1 MVAATVTCSRCA
13 HENPPGSR
21 FCLECGASLSRL
33 CGECRAEVPPPA
45 KFCNQCGAPIAAAS
59 ASPREVG
66 TGAGR
71 RRAPAARRPEPEP
84 RDYTPRHLAEKI
96 LNTRSSLEGERKQ
109 VTVLFADVRSS
120 LELSSGVDPEEWHR
134 TLDRFFHILSEGV
147 HRFEGTV
154 NQYTGDGIMA
164 LFGAPIAHEDHAH
177 RACYAALHLREAL
190 RRYSDELRVQKSV
203 DFSVRIGLNSGE
215 VVVGKIGDNLRMDYT
230 AQGETVGLAA
240 RMQQVAAPNA
250 VVLSA
255 GTARLVEGYF
265 QLRELGQTQVKGVRD
280 PMSVFE
286 LEKAG
291 AIRTRLE
298 ASRARGFSKFV
309 GRAPE
314 VAALEDALA
323 RVEVGEGQVVGVVA
337 QAGVGKSRLCVE
349 FLEGARARGVQVR
362 EGHCLAHGRTVPLLP
377 VLEILRGF
385 FEIADDD
392 SAVTIRNKI
401 AGALLLLDRELE
413 PSLPLVFD
421 LLGAPDPTLPV
432 PGPADD
438 ARERRMLDVLRRIIQ
453 ARSERE
459 PGVILIED
467 LHWMDAASSQFLDD
481 VIDVVP
487 GTRTLLLLNFRPEY
501 RADWMQRTYY
511 RQLPLRPLG
520 PREIRELLDDL
531 LGKEPELAEL
541 AEGIRARTAGNPF
554 FIEEVVRSLVE
565 TGKLAGAR
573 GAYRLTGPVG
583 TIEIPE
589 TVQPVLAARIDRLPE
604 REKQVLQAASVLEDP
619 LAEGALRE
627 MLDLPEAALGD
638 ALRQLVASEFLH
650 EAALYPEIEY
660 AFNHPLT
667 QEVAYRAQLADR
679 RARLHARAARALEAR
694 AGENRRERAA
704 LLAHHFDEAGEPRE
718 AARWHVLAAERMA
731 VMHTP
736 ESYRHWERVRALADS
751 LAGQP
756 EAEELG
762 TRARIELFSTGARI
776 GRPESE
782 MKGLFKDCETI
793 VARTG
798 SDTARAQLLTAYGFY
813 RMYVTANALEAAETL
828 GEAIDLADRTGD
840 VELGLGPRF
849 AMSSVY
855 IARDLARCV
864 GQADEAFAL
873 MREHPELRGRV
884 MPTGFT
890 AGTGFLFV
898 RSVALIQM
906 GELRRAEEGVAELK
920 RLAAEEPDAAGVA
933 HAGARMLALARG
945 DLASAE
951 REHAVA
957 RERTEGTGNLSAVV
971 ITNVGTADLLLERG
985 RPDEALATLQET
997 LELQRKRLIFRQI
1010 EPLVLRA
1017 MARARVLR
1025 GELDTALALAEE
1037 AWAFATERGLTTG
1050 AIAACLALAE
1060 VALARNGAAS
1070 HAEVE
1075 GRLAG
1080 AEAGI
1085 AECSNALAQPP
1096 VHELRSALAGL
1107 EGDVARRR
1115 SELLKARRLWRAMG
1129 ATGHVARVEAA
1140 LERGGAR
1147 S

>member
-1 MVAATVTCSRCA
+1 
-13 HENPPGSR
+13 
-21 FCLECGASLSRL
+21 
-33 CGECRAEVPPPA
+33 
-45 KFCNQCGAPIAAAS
+45 
-59 ASPREVG
+59 
-66 TGAGR
+66 
-71 RRAPAARRPEPEP
+71 
-84 RDYTPRHLAEKI
+84 
-96 LNTRSSLEGERKQ
+96 

-120 LELSSGVDPEEWHR
+120 LELSSVVDPEEWHR
-134 TLDRFFHILSEGV
+134 TLDRFFQILSDGV

-164 LFGAPIAHEDHAH
+164 LFGAPISHEDHAH
-177 RACYAALHLREAL
+177 RACYAALHLREEL
-190 RRYSDELRVQKSV
+190 RRYSDELRVHKGV

-230 AQGETVGLAA
+230 AQGQTVGLAA

-265 QLRELGQTQVKGVRD
+265 RLRELGATQVKGLPD
-280 PMSVFE
+280 PVSAFE

-314 VAALEDALA
+314 VAALEDALERA
-323 RVEVGEGQVVGVVA
+323 RVGEGQVVGVVA
-337 QAGVGKSRLCVE
+337 QAGVGKSRLCLE
-349 FLEGARARGVQVR
+349 FLEGARARGIQVR

-385 FEIADDD
+385 FEIADED

-413 PSLPLVFD
+413 PSLPLIFE
-421 LLGAPDPTLPV
+421 LLGVPDPMLPV
-432 PGPADD
+432 PALADD
-438 ARERRMLDVLRRIIQ
+438 ARQRRMLDVLRRIVQ

-467 LHWMDAASSQFLDD
+467 LHWMDGASGRFLEDLVD
-481 VIDVVP
+481 AVP

-501 RADWMQRTYY
+501 RADWMQRSYY
-511 RQLPLRPLG
+511 RQVPLRPLG
-520 PREIRELLDDL
+520 PEEIRELLNGL
-531 LGKEPELAEL
+531 LGAEPELAEL
-541 AEGIRARTAGNPF
+541 AEGIRLRTAGNPF

-573 GAYRLTGPVG
+573 GAYRPTGPIG
-583 TIEIPE
+583 AIEIPP
-589 TVQPVLAARIDRLPE
+589 TVQPVIAARIDRLPE
-604 REKQVLQAASVLEDP
+604 REKQVLQAASVLGDP

-627 MLDLPEAALGD
+627 MLDLPDAALGD
-638 ALRQLVASEFLH
+638 ALRRLVAAEFLH
-650 EAALYPEIEY
+650 QAALYPEIEY

-704 LLAHHFDEAGEPRE
+704 LLAHHFDEAGEHLE

-731 VMHTP
+731 ITHTP
-736 ESYRHWERVRALADS
+736 ESYRHWHRVRALADS

-762 TRARIELFSTGARI
+762 TRARVELFSTGARI

-782 MKGLFKDCETI
+782 MNGLFKECEAI

-798 SDTARAQLLTAYGFY
+798 SDAARAQLLTGYGFY

-828 GEAIDLADRTGD
+828 GEAIDLSDRCGD
-840 VELGLGPRF
+840 VELSLGPRF

-855 IARDLARCV
+855 IARDLTRCV
-864 GQADEAFAL
+864 DQADEAFAV
-873 MREHPELRGRV
+873 MREHPELRGLV

-890 AGTGFLFV
+890 AGVGFLFV
-898 RSVALIQM
+898 RTVALIQM
-906 GELRRAEEGVAELK
+906 GELHRAEEGVAELK
-920 RLAAEEPDAAGVA
+920 RLAADEPEAGGIA
-933 HAGARMLALARG
+933 PASARMLATARG

-951 REHAVA
+951 RELAAA
-957 RERTEGTGNLSAVV
+957 RERAEGTGNLSAVV
-971 ITNVGTADLLLERG
+971 VANVGRAELLLERG

-997 LELQRKRLIFRQI
+997 LELQRKQRIFRQI
-1010 EPLVLRA
+1010 EPVVLRA
-1017 MARARVLR
+1017 MARARVQR
-1025 GELDTALALAEE
+1025 GELDAALALAEE

-1050 AIAACLALAE
+1050 AIGACLALAE
-1060 VALARNGAAS
+1060 VALARDGAAS
-1070 HAEVE
+1070 RAEVE
-1075 GRLAG
+1075 RRLAE
-1080 AEAGI
+1080 AEASI
-1085 AECSNALAQPP
+1085 AGCSNALAQPP
-1096 VHELRSALAGL
+1096 VHELRSALAGV
-1107 EGDVARRR
+1107 EGDAARRR
-1115 SELLKARRLWRAMG
+1115 GELLEARRLWRAMG

-1140 LERGGAR
+1140 LEGGGAR